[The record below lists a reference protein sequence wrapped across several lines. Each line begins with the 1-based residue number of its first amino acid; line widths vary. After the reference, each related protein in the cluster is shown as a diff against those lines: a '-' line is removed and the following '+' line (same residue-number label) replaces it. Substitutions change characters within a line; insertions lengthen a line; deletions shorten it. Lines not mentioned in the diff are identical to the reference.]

1 MDENLIETVKTPQSN
16 TSNIAIAMI
25 FLCSSTV
32 IVYIILMYQDIHQ
45 IYIDVH
51 TASTLINS
59 YTEKNFDI
67 DINKIQE
74 DLSEISTCVLQKY
87 CKRVPD

>member
-1 MDENLIETVKTPQSN
+1 MDEKLIESIKQQESITTK
-16 TSNIAIAMI
+16 IGMAMI

-67 DINKIQE
+67 DIEKMRE

>member
-1 MDENLIETVKTPQSN
+1 MDEKLIEPIKQPEPI
-16 TSNIAIAMI
+16 TSKVAMAMI

-59 YTEKNFDI
+59 YNETGFD
-67 DINKIQE
+67 KIHE

-87 CKRVPD
+87 CKRVPY

>member
-1 MDENLIETVKTPQSN
+1 MDENLIETTKTPQSN